1 MINSIEN
8 RSPFL
13 DYRLFKYIFMNENYK
28 IKNGFNKYILRDCV
42 PSNVP
47 DSIKWRRQK
56 FGMTNVFSNDN
67 FFTKESCEM
76 IMDSNFINSFIE
88 DKDLLMKEFSLK
100 SNIILQLLSLAVLD
114 DHYGLY
120 LN

>member
-1 MINSIEN
+1 
-8 RSPFL
+8 
-13 DYRLFKYIFMNENYK
+13 MNENYK

-47 DSIKWRRQK
+47 DCIKWRRQK
-56 FGMTNVFSNDN
+56 FGMTKVFSNDN
-67 FFTKESCEM
+67 FFTNESLEM

-88 DKDLLMKEFSLK
+88 DKDLIMKEFSSK